1 MERPAGPR
9 GPDRL
14 VTPEAVAL
22 DLQTA
27 TVATRGVAQVVDLFL
42 QGVAALLVVAALGVA
57 DVDAASGA
65 VFVTVVLVAVFLV
78 RIGYPVLFE
87 TRFGATLGHM
97 ALGLRVVTV
106 DGAPIR
112 ARQAL
117 ARAAVGLFE
126 LDATFG
132 AVALLTAATRRDGR
146 RLGDLAAG
154 TQVVSTRVGT
164 GTAVALDLSV
174 PTHLEAWAATL
185 DTTGLAGPERTALR
199 RYLLRAADLPRAR
212 RDELADGLVARLL
225 PRMSATRPAGTA
237 AHDVLVAVAASLD
250 VGTARLRGLDELP
263 PPSASGGPFSPP
275 G

>member
-9 GPDRL
+9 RSERV

-27 TVATRGVAQVVDLFL
+27 TVATRGLAQVVDVLL
-42 QGVAALLVVAALGVA
+42 QAVAALLVVAALGLA
-57 DVDAASGA
+57 DVDSASGA
-65 VFVTVVLVAVFLV
+65 VFVTVVLVAIFLV
-78 RIGYPVLFE
+78 RVGYPVLFE

-97 ALGLRVVTV
+97 AMGLRVVTV

-117 ARAAVGLFE
+117 ARVAVGLFE
-126 LDATFG
+126 IDATFG
-132 AVALLTAATRRDGR
+132 AVALVTAATRHDGR

-164 GTAVALDLSV
+164 GAAVALDLQV
-174 PTHLEAWAATL
+174 PQHLREWAAAL
-185 DTTGLAGPERTALR
+185 DTSGLARPERTALR
-199 RYLLRAADLPRAR
+199 RYLLRAGDLPPQR
-212 RDELADGLVARLL
+212 RDDLAGALADRLL
-225 PRMSATRPAGTA
+225 PRTAATRPDGVP
-237 AHDVLVAVAASLD
+237 AHDVLVAIAATLTDEGRPATSLQD
-250 VGTARLRGLDELP
+250 LP
-263 PPSASGGPFSPP
+263 PPPPPSGPFAPP

>member
-1 MERPAGPR
+1 MERPAGAR
-9 GPDRL
+9 GPERV

-22 DLQTA
+22 DLQVA
-27 TVATRGVAQVVDLFL
+27 TVATRGLGLLVDVLL
-42 QGVAALLVVAALGVA
+42 QGVAALLVVAALQLA
-57 DVDAASGA
+57 DVDSASGA

-78 RIGYPVLFE
+78 RIGYPVVFE

-97 ALGLRVVTV
+97 AMGLRVVTM

-126 LDATFG
+126 IDSTFG
-132 AVALLTAATRRDGR
+132 SVALLTAAARRDGR

-164 GTAVALDLSV
+164 GSAVALEVEV
-174 PTHLEAWAATL
+174 PPHLATWATTL
-185 DTTGLAGPERTALR
+185 DTSGLTRPERTALR
-199 RYLLRAADLPRAR
+199 RYLLRAGDLPPAR
-212 RDELADGLVARLL
+212 RDELAAGLADRLL
-225 PRMSATRPAGTA
+225 PRMAASRPEQGS
-237 AHDVLVAVAASLD
+237 AHDTLVAIAATLTDDQPVGSLD
-250 VGTARLRGLDELP
+250 DLP
-263 PPSASGGPFSPP
+263 PPAPPSGPFAPP